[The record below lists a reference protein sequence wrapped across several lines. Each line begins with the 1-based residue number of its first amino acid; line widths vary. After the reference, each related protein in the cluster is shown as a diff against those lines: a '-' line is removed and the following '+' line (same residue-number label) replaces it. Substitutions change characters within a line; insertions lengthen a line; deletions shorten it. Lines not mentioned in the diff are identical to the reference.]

1 MHFTWALLG
10 VGGVSLWWCVPINS
24 QPAGL
29 QFKYQNVQ
37 WLHIRNI
44 IIIIIILCLAAGTYM
59 RNIAKCF
66 IVLCRI
72 VLSFRPLAHVKSSG
86 VRLYFIDNI
95 NCPNVIITFYVICG
109 ESVNQSLMAPPR
121 KQIDATYRV
130 VKPGGWSS
138 SSRHASICT
147 YVHP

>member
-1 MHFTWALLG
+1 MVVCA
-10 VGGVSLWWCVPINS
+10 NQ
-24 QPAGL
+24 QPAS
-29 QFKYQNVQ
+29 QAAVQISKCAVVAYQEYYYYSM
-37 WLHIRNI
+37 
-44 IIIIIILCLAAGTYM
+44 LALRGWYM

-109 ESVNQSLMAPPR
+109 ESVNQSLMAPQENR
-121 KQIDATYRV
+121 SMLHI
-130 VKPGGWSS
+130 G
-138 SSRHASICT
+138 
-147 YVHP
+147 